1 MQNKPVQK
9 GVRHLRACSSRCACS
24 GMQQT
29 NASLFPGIS
38 GSTLKLI
45 AILSM
50 LIDHA
55 GATIIRTLWQS
66 PVISS
71 SVSQSRLWSEIYKI
85 SRSVGRIAFP
95 IFCFLIVEGFLHTRN
110 VWRYARRLFLFSL
123 ISEIPFDLALK
134 GSWYFPEKQN
144 VYFTL
149 LIGLLVLIGL
159 RFSWNHRTAFC
170 TGCGR
175 SYSSPGCT
183 PPSGSTPITITRV
196 CS

>member
-1 MQNKPVQK
+1 
-9 GVRHLRACSSRCACS
+9 
-24 GMQQT
+24 MQQT

-110 VWRYARRLFLFSL
+110 VSVSYTHL
-123 ISEIPFDLALK
+123 
-134 GSWYFPEKQN
+134 
-144 VYFTL
+144 TL
-149 LIGLLVLIGL
+149 
-159 RFSWNHRTAFC
+159 
-170 TGCGR
+170 
-175 SYSSPGCT
+175 P
-183 PPSGSTPITITRV
+183 TIA
-196 CS
+196 

>member
-1 MQNKPVQK
+1 MVCNRPM
-9 GVRHLRACSSRCACS
+9 L
-24 GMQQT
+24 
-29 NASLFPGIS
+29 LFSGIS

-123 ISEIPFDLALK
+123 ISEIRFDLALK
-134 GSWYFPEKQN
+134 GKLVFSGKAECLLHLTHRSPRAHRLALFPG
-144 VYFTL
+144 
-149 LIGLLVLIGL
+149 II
-159 RFSWNHRTAFC
+159 A
-170 TGCGR
+170 
-175 SYSSPGCT
+175 
-183 PPSGSTPITITRV
+183 PPSALAVAARTHRRDVHRLLDRHRLQLQGCVPDRSPLPAAP
-196 CS
+196 

>member
-1 MQNKPVQK
+1 
-9 GVRHLRACSSRCACS
+9 
-24 GMQQT
+24 MQQT

-95 IFCFLIVEGFLHTRN
+95 IFCFMIVEGFLHKRN

-159 RFSWNHRTAFC
+159 RFFLESSHRLLHWLW
-170 TGCGR
+170 
-175 SYSSPGCT
+175 PLV
-183 PPSGSTPITITRV
+183 STPITITRV
-196 CS
+196 YS